1 MLAPD
6 SVNVPAAD
14 FSKAPLPDMTPAYVN
29 ASERSNF
36 NVPEFSTFP
45 AAIDPAV
52 APAPT
57 RTVPAEIVRSPVKVF
72 SPVSVRMADPVLV
85 IPIEL
90 PEMTPE
96 IVAPAESFTVELAE
110 RATVPDKVPAAE
122 KFTAPADD
130 TPVPEIVSGS
140 ADVTAPAT
148 SSVAPSETVVPCPE
162 EEPPNP
168 EPLLNFRVPVE
179 MVVVPV

>member
-1 MLAPD
+1 MVRL
-6 SVNVPAAD
+6 SVPVPVP
-14 FSKAPLPDMTPAYVN
+14 PL
-29 ASERSNF
+29 
-36 NVPEFSTFP
+36 
-45 AAIDPAV
+45 
-52 APAPT
+52 
-57 RTVPAEIVRSPVKVF
+57 
-72 SPVSVRMADPVLV
+72 VSAL
-85 IPIEL
+85 L

-96 IVAPAESFTVELAE
+96 IVPVVEFATCTVESAPK
-110 RATVPDKVPAAE
+110 ATVPDKVPAAE

>member
-1 MLAPD
+1 MLAPE
-6 SVNVPAAD
+6 SVSVPAAD
-14 FSKAPLPDMTPAYVN
+14 FSKAPLPDMTPAYVT

-36 NVPEFSTFP
+36 NVPELATFP

-72 SPVSVRMADPVLV
+72 SPVSVRTADPVLV
-85 IPIEL
+85 SPIET

-96 IVAPAESFTVELAE
+96 IVPPAEAFAVESAAK
-110 RATVPDKVPAAE
+110 ATVPDKVPAAE

-130 TPVPEIVSGS
+130 TPAPEIVNGS

-148 SSVAPSETVVPCPE
+148 SSVAPSETVVP
-162 EEPPNP
+162 
-168 EPLLNFRVPVE
+168 
-179 MVVVPV
+179 